1 VNVIVQGINLAQ
13 RHQKQ
18 SMSQEGGIVQKEL
31 SIHVSNVALIDPK
44 TDKPTRIGYKMDGER
59 KVRVA
64 RRSGEALD

>member
-1 VNVIVQGINLAQ
+1 MQ
-13 RHQKQ
+13 
-18 SMSQEGGIVQKEL
+18 QEGGIVQKEL

-44 TDKPTRIGYKMDGER
+44 TDKPTRVGYKMDGER